1 MFRIPRAETSHP
13 DASARTCDLCL
24 RRSDGGWV
32 YPAIFA
38 YLRRFLFRFR
48 RLTLCL
54 SPAFAASRDTI
65 GTQSGH
71 NRDTIGEVSRKR
83 SESLLD
89 YDPPHRLTTE
99 RHRPLPRLIR
109 LYLEFLKLLHRA
121 QEPIVGLASSAK
133 AIAR

>member
-1 MFRIPRAETSHP
+1 MGLSG
-13 DASARTCDLCL
+13 DLRL
-24 RRSDGGWV
+24 LTPFLVSV
-32 YPAIFA
+32 PPPHTVSFA
-38 YLRRFLFRFR
+38 GFR
-48 RLTLCL
+48 RL
-54 SPAFAASRDTI
+54 
-65 GTQSGH
+65 SGH
-71 NRDTIGEVSRKR
+71 NRDTVGEVSRKR